1 MSLDDA
7 PRIHPANADEWRA
20 WLEANHDSATGVWLV
35 TWRSPESGGEPLAYE
50 DQVLEALA
58 FGWIDAT
65 TRRLD
70 DDRRMQYFAPR
81 KRGSAWARSNKA
93 RIERL
98 RAEGRMAPAGEAAIE
113 RAVADGSWALLD
125 DVENLVVPDDLTAAF
140 ERHPGS
146 RTQWETFPP
155 SSRQMALWWIRQAKR
170 PETRARRIEE
180 TARLAA
186 EGIRANEPRRPG
198 VG

>member
-7 PRIHPANADEWRA
+7 PRIHPANAAEWRA
-20 WLEANHDSATGVWLV
+20 WLEANHDTATGVWLV

-81 KRGSAWARSNKA
+81 KRGSAWARTNKA
-93 RIERL
+93 RVERL
-98 RAEGRMAPAGEAAIE
+98 RSEGKMTPAGEAAIE
-113 RAVADGSWALLD
+113 RAVADGSWTFLD
-125 DVENLVVPDDLTAAF
+125 DVEKLVVPDDLAAAF
-140 ERHPGS
+140 ERHAGS
-146 RTQWETFPP
+146 RAQWEAFPP
-155 SSRQMALWWIRQAKR
+155 SSRQMTLWWIRQAKR
-170 PETRARRIEE
+170 PETRAKRVEE

-198 VG
+198 AR